1 MENWMTFALLLFAGT
16 LFSVSADLSNAKLQE
31 TQHLIKTT
39 EGLELALP
47 KLVEEHSHTDN
58 ENSHNYETTDETRFE
73 IEPRHHPHHLD
84 ENLRQFETRTRQPH
98 ETRTRQ
104 PFETRQPITSSL
116 SEDHTILTH
125 DSADPN
131 WYPVPSSDQTAPYSY
146 RAGTNYKYVNPVFL
160 CYRLIIWSF
169 NCKMILLIKLFL
181 LKE

>member
-1 MENWMTFALLLFAGT
+1 MENWITFALLLFAGT

-58 ENSHNYETTDETRFE
+58 ENSHNYETTDDTRFE

-98 ETRTRQ
+98 ETR
-104 PFETRQPITSSL
+104 QPITSSL
-116 SEDHTILTH
+116 SEDHTILIH

-146 RAGTNYKYVNPVFL
+146 RAGTYYEYEHPAFL
-160 CYRLIIWSF
+160 R
-169 NCKMILLIKLFL
+169 
-181 LKE
+181 

>member
-58 ENSHNYETTDETRFE
+58 ENGHNYETTDETRFE

-146 RAGTNYKYVNPVFL
+146 RAGTYYKYVNPVFL
-160 CYRLIIWSF
+160 CRRLIIWSF
-169 NCKMILLIKLFL
+169 N
-181 LKE
+181 

>member
-1 MENWMTFALLLFAGT
+1 MKNWMIFALVLFTGT
-16 LFSVSADLSNAKLQE
+16 VFSASADLSNAKLQE

-47 KLVEEHSHTDN
+47 KLVEEHSHTDD
-58 ENSHNYETTDETRFE
+58 ENNHNFETIGEHRFG

-104 PFETRQPITSSL
+104 PFETRQPITSSI
-116 SEDHTILTH
+116 SDDHTFLAH
-125 DSADPN
+125 DSGDPN

-146 RAGTNYKYVNPVFL
+146 RAGT
-160 CYRLIIWSF
+160 CYR
-169 NCKMILLIKLFL
+169 
-181 LKE
+181 

>member
-1 MENWMTFALLLFAGT
+1 MTFALLLFMGI
-16 LFSVSADLSNAKLQE
+16 LLSVSADLSNANLQE
-31 TQHLIKTT
+31 PQHLIKTT

-47 KLVEEHSHTDN
+47 KLVEEHSHTDDGN
-58 ENSHNYETTDETRFE
+58 NHNFETTGETRLG

-125 DSADPN
+125 DSGDPN

-146 RAGTNYKYVNPVFL
+146 RAGTYYEYVHPVFL
-160 CYRLIIWSF
+160 RHNLVMLM
-169 NCKMILLIKLFL
+169 KRILLINLIL